1 MSSYNPLEK
10 ENLAESIVDKLLTMP
25 ISPLEALTQSKFE
38 GAGVYAI
45 YYAGDFEAYAPYKN
59 DGENNVFDQ
68 PTYVGKAIPKGGR
81 KGGFGLNAAPGY
93 ALHDRLKDH
102 LNSVQK
108 ATNLNSKDFYFR
120 YLTVDDIWIPLGE
133 SLLIT
138 RFQPIWNVRI
148 DGFGNHNP
156 GSGRKDGRRP
166 AWDTIHPGRTWA
178 EKLPPA
184 DLTSEEFLARLS
196 DPNAVL
202 DEVES

>member
-45 YYAGDFEAYAPYKN
+45 YYAGDFAAYTPYRN
-59 DGENNVFDQ
+59 DSENNIFDK
-68 PTYVGKAIPKGGR
+68 PIYVGKAIPKGGR
-81 KGGFGLNAAPGY
+81 KGGLGLNTAPGY
-93 ALHDRLKDH
+93 VLHDRLKDH
-102 LNSVQK
+102 LNSVQR
-108 ATNLNSKDFYFR
+108 ATNLNSRDFYFR

-138 RFQPIWNVRI
+138 RFQPIWNVKI

-166 AWDTIHPGRTWA
+166 AWDTIHPGRSWA
-178 EKLPPA
+178 EKLPSA
-184 DLTSEEFLARLS
+184 ALTSEEFLARLTDS
-196 DPNAVL
+196 NAIL
-202 DEVES
+202 DEIES